1 MGVWQQSCYQ
11 SSNTNMARSNLQQ
24 HPESINSDRE
34 RRGRSRRRSTS
45 TSNTSTTSPNESCD
59 NCTRDYSRG
68 WGGSCTGGSCTGG
81 SSSDNSSR
89 SEEEGSVATQLHNQE
104 CGTIRVRIGNIAATY
119 LFIGLLLLQSGYLC
133 HGTYLLPTILIYP
146 QPPSWVRSPML
157 SRSQYW

>member
-11 SSNTNMARSNLQQ
+11 SSNTKMARNNLQQ

-34 RRGRSRRRSTS
+34 RRGRSRRRSS
-45 TSNTSTTSPNESCD
+45 STSTTTSPSESCD

-68 WGGSCTGGSCTGG
+68 WGG

-146 QPPSWVRSPML
+146 QPPSWVRSPVL

>member
-11 SSNTNMARSNLQQ
+11 SSNTNMARNNLQQ

-34 RRGRSRRRSTS
+34 RRGRSRRRNSSTRTS
-45 TSNTSTTSPNESCD
+45 TSSTTSPNESCD

-68 WGGSCTGGSCTGG
+68 WGGSCTGG

>member
-11 SSNTNMARSNLQQ
+11 SSNTNMARNNLQQ

-34 RRGRSRRRSTS
+34 RRGRSRRRSSSTRTS
-45 TSNTSTTSPNESCD
+45 TSSTTSPNESCD

-68 WGGSCTGGSCTGG
+68 WGGCCTGG
-81 SSSDNSSR
+81 SSSDNSSM

-104 CGTIRVRIGNIAATY
+104 CGTIGVRIGNIAATY

-146 QPPSWVRSPML
+146 QPPSWVRSPVL
-157 SRSQYW
+157 STSQYW